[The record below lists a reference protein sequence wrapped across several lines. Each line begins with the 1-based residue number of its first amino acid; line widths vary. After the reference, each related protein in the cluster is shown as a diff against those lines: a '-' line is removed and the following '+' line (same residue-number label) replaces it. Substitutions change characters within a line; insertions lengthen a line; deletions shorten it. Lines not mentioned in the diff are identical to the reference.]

1 MAALVIRE
9 EGKGMKFGVSYSTSH
24 FGFDPDRIVAY
35 ARHAEACGFEGL
47 YLPEHLVLYPGAR
60 LYNVEVPPSLPFLD
74 PLDTLA
80 YVAAATERLLLGTGV
95 LLLPYRH
102 PVVLAKQLATIDV
115 LSKGRM
121 RLLTVGLGTL
131 PEEATATNVAFRTRG
146 RRADEAIDV
155 LRLLW
160 EGGEEGVS
168 FQGEFFSFDKLVQ
181 FPKPYQSTTLPIH
194 VGGSSQAA
202 ARRAGLRGDGYFP
215 GGALVPEERVAQWE
229 LARVT
234 AKDAGR
240 DPDSLE
246 YTRWG
251 GIDMTHEQF
260 EAFAAQGVTRVV
272 VSATASSPNEQR
284 DELSRFAERFVLE
297 HP

>member
-1 MAALVIRE
+1 
-9 EGKGMKFGVSYSTSH
+9 MKFAVNYSTSH
-24 FGFDPDRIVAY
+24 FGDDPDRIVAY

-60 LYNVEVPPSLPFLD
+60 LHNVEVPPSLPFLD
-74 PLDTLA
+74 PLETLA

-131 PEEATATNVAFRTRG
+131 PEEATATNVAFRARG

-160 EGGEEGVS
+160 AGGEEGVS
-168 FQGEFFSFDKLVQ
+168 FRGEFFSFDNLVQ

-202 ARRAGLRGDGYFP
+202 ARRVGLRGDGYFA
-215 GGALVPEERVAQWE
+215 GGMVVPQERAAQWE
-229 LARVT
+229 LARST

-240 DPDSLE
+240 DPDGLE

-251 GIDMTHEQF
+251 GIDMTDERL

-272 VSATASSPNEQR
+272 VSATASGPNEQH

>member
-1 MAALVIRE
+1 
-9 EGKGMKFGVSYSTSH
+9 MKFAVSYSSAH
-24 FGFDPDRIVAY
+24 FGTDPDRIIDY

-47 YLPEHLVLYPGAR
+47 YLPEHLVLYPGAKMHTF
-60 LYNVEVPPSLPFLD
+60 EVPPTLPFLD

-131 PEEATATNVAFRTRG
+131 PEEAAATGVEFRARG

-160 EGGEEGVS
+160 AGGEEGVS
-168 FQGEFFSFDKLVQ
+168 YQGEFFTFENLVQ
-181 FPKPYQSTTLPIH
+181 YPKPYQATTLPIH
-194 VGGSSQAA
+194 VGGSSLPA
-202 ARRAGLRGDGYFP
+202 ARRAGLRGDGYFA
-215 GGALVPEERVAQWE
+215 GGMLVPQERKAQWD
-229 LARVT
+229 LARST
-234 AKDAGR
+234 AEEAGR
-240 DPDSLE
+240 DPDALE
-246 YTRWG
+246 YTRWS
-251 GIDMTHEQF
+251 GIDMTDERLV
-260 EAFAAQGVTRVV
+260 AFAAQGVTRVV
-272 VSATASSPNEQR
+272 VSATAVDPNEQL
-284 DELSRFAERFVLE
+284 DELSRFAERFGLARV
-297 HP
+297 